1 MKNSQYRLTQKR
13 RKLNEMRRKGVTEA
27 NWKLDRESYDYLS
40 KYFPIEPARYLVQTR
55 KYMGTAGF
63 PRILKVI
70 DRAAHKGQAVIDT
83 TLTKKDRDVLDRAD
97 IPYHAF
103 RYTINLS
110 ANVKR

>member
-13 RKLNEMRRKGVTEA
+13 RKLNDIRRKGATEA
-27 NWKLDRESYDYLS
+27 NWKLDRGAYDYLR
-40 KYFPIEPARYLVQTR
+40 KYFPIEPARYLEQTP
-55 KYMGTAGF
+55 KYMATAEL

-70 DRAAHKGQAVIDT
+70 DRAAHKGKAVIDT

>member
-1 MKNSQYRLTQKR
+1 
-13 RKLNEMRRKGVTEA
+13 MRRKGVTEA
-27 NWKLDRESYDYLS
+27 NWKLDRESYDYLN

-70 DRAAHKGQAVIDT
+70 DRAAHKGKAVIDT

>member
-55 KYMGTAGF
+55 KYMETAGF

-70 DRAAHKGQAVIDT
+70 DRAAHNGKAVIDT
-83 TLTKKDRDVLDRAD
+83 TLTKKTEMFWTEP
-97 IPYHAF
+97 IF
-103 RYTINLS
+103 RTMLLGTRLIY
-110 ANVKR
+110 RQM